1 MTHSVSAQSDLAGL
15 DEEYPVTEQQV
26 SDLHERGWA
35 RLPGLLSTEITERL
49 RELIVTQPRRPLDAI
64 GKSFR
69 KIKDSSQDD
78 GVQFLDHES
87 DPLHNFNHEGMAWR
101 MPYFMSVATSR
112 RVASAAVKVM
122 RREQAVFVQDIS
134 FFKPGPGT
142 PTNMHQDYASWPF
155 DRKGQINVW
164 IALVDMGADMGPLQ
178 YIEGSHHAGPLG
190 LAGKLD
196 VRATYPELSGRPVGG
211 GQALRA
217 GDAQVHWDLTVHGA
231 PENSTNRVREAYVL
245 RFARTDTIYNG
256 IGHPHY
262 DLFNLPIG
270 RAFGELT
277 AFPNIDVNGLVS

>member
-1 MTHSVSAQSDLAGL
+1 MTHSVSAQADSAILN
-15 DEEYPVTEQQV
+15 EQYPISEQQID
-26 SDLHERGWA
+26 DLHERGWA
-35 RLPGLLSTEITERL
+35 SLPGLLDTATVEQL

-69 KIKDSSQDD
+69 KIADSSQHDL
-78 GVQFLDHES
+78 VQFLDHES

-101 MPYFMSVATSR
+101 IPFFMSVATSK
-112 RVASAAVKVM
+112 RVASAAVQVM

-142 PTNMHQDYASWPF
+142 QTAMHQDYASWPF
-155 DRKGQINVW
+155 DRKGQINIW
-164 IALVDMGADMGPLQ
+164 IALVDMAPEMGPLQ
-178 YIEGSHHAGPLG
+178 YIEGSHKAGPLG

-196 VRATYPELSGRPVGG
+196 VRATYPEIADRPVGG
-211 GQALRA
+211 GNALRA

-231 PENSTNRVREAYVL
+231 QENTTQQVREAYVL
-245 RFARTDTIYNG
+245 RFARTDTLYNG

-270 RAFGELT
+270 REFGQFSE
-277 AFPNIDVNGLVS
+277 FPNVDINGEVS